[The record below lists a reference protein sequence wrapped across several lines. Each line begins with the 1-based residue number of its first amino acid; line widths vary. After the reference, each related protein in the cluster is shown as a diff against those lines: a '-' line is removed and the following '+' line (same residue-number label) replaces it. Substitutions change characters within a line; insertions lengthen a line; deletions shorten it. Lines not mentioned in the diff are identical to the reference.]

1 MSGSNE
7 KISFQLSRYSTR
19 LNYLLCCLL
28 FIFIGFKTY
37 PQTGKSQWLTSLKKE
52 IALSPEYD
60 NEKLSR
66 IDSLRQSL
74 LPLNNEALFTR
85 YRQLY
90 DEYALFN
97 FDSAYFYTRKM
108 QATAMQNSDEA
119 LINYAEIKLSFILL
133 SSGMF
138 KEVFDTLKNIVPKDL
153 DSSALAEYYVL
164 KARSFFDLA
173 GYSQGK
179 IYTGYYNNEALK
191 CLDSSLLLFQEHS
204 FQHHYFN
211 GLKDTRAGNVRP
223 ASTHFSKLINMPGLS
238 LHQQAIINSTF
249 SDIYIRRGNID
260 SAIILLSKAA
270 IADIQSSTKETSA
283 IFNLATLLF
292 KQGDL
297 ENAST
302 FIQKAASDAKTYG
315 ARQRMVQL
323 SNILPLIEAEKLLVV
338 EKQKKSISRYAMIVT
353 FSFLFLIG
361 LSLVIIRQ
369 VRKLKSQQ
377 KEINQKNVSLHHLV
391 EEKEWLLKEI
401 HHRVKNNLHTIT
413 SLLESQAAFL
423 QNDALTAIR
432 DSQHRVYAMSLIH
445 QKLYQPEKNVT
456 DIDIPVY
463 IHELVNY
470 LKESFE
476 TGRRIK
482 FLMHLEPIAL
492 DISLAVP
499 LGLILNEA
507 ITNSVK
513 YAFPNQREG
522 MISIAIVKIAE
533 DTLQFSVADDGVG
546 LPEGLQINK
555 TRSLGLKLMKG
566 LSEDI
571 VAKFAMENKQGT
583 RIAIE
588 FNIEKSLQHL
598 QNISGSGN
606 N

>member
-1 MSGSNE
+1 MSGNNE
-7 KISFQLSRYSTR
+7 KISLQLGGYATT

-52 IALSPEYD
+52 ISLSAKYD

-66 IDSLRQSL
+66 IDSLRRLL
-74 LPLNNEALFTR
+74 LPVKNQELFAR
-85 YRQLY
+85 YLRLY
-90 DEYALFN
+90 EENASFN

-108 QATAMQNSDEA
+108 QATAMQNSDAA

-138 KEVFDTLKNIVPKDL
+138 KEVFDTLKNIIPQDL
-153 DSSALAEYYVL
+153 DSSTLAEYYIL
-164 KARSFFDLA
+164 KARGFFDLA
-173 GYSQGK
+173 DYSQGK
-179 IYTGYYNNEALK
+179 VYTGYYNNEALK
-191 CLDSSLLLFQEHS
+191 YLDSSLLLFPERS

-211 GLKDTRAGNVRP
+211 GLKDTRAGNVRL

-297 ENAST
+297 ENASS

-323 SNILPLIEAEKLLVV
+323 SNMLPLIEAEKLLVV

-482 FLMHLEPIAL
+482 FLMFLEPIAL

-522 MISIAIVKIAE
+522 VIKIAIKKIAE
-533 DTLQFSVADDGVG
+533 DTLQFSVADNGIG
-546 LPEGLQINK
+546 LPEGLEIDK

-571 VAKFAMENKQGT
+571 VAKFCMENKQGT

-588 FNIEKSLQHL
+588 FDIKKSLQHL

-606 N
+606 K